1 MINKLKTTIYKNK
14 LLFENFMSLSALQT
28 AGYIIPLITLPY
40 LVRVLGPEKFGLVM
54 FAQAF
59 ATYFVLLTEYGFKLS
74 ATREVSINRN
84 NKEKISEIFCSVYFV
99 KMTLLLI
106 SFLIFTTLVFSIP
119 RFNVE
124 HLVFMFSFIMVLGNL
139 IFPVWL
145 FQGME
150 KMKYITII
158 NVLVK
163 TVFVIPI
170 FLFIKSQSDYAY
182 VPLINSLGFLVSG
195 IIAFYWGIKI
205 FRIKLFLPSVQHI
218 VHQFK
223 EGWYI
228 FISTIA
234 ISLYT
239 TSNVFILGLFTN
251 NTIVGYYSAA
261 EKLINA
267 ARGLLHPV
275 SQSIYP
281 HISRLASE
289 SKEKALIFIKKLI
302 KIIGGG
308 TLILS
313 LIIFILATPI
323 INLALGS
330 QYQQSI
336 VILRIL
342 ASLPFIIGLSN
353 IFGIQLLL
361 PFNIKKLFTLSIVI
375 PSILHIALLF
385 FVSFLYKEIGVAI
398 LVIFTETS
406 ILLFRVGGIY
416 LFHKDLLRGIYY
428 EKK

>member
-1 MINKLKTTIYKNK
+1 MIPIIKNTIYKNK
-14 LLFENFMSLSALQT
+14 LLFENFMSLSALQA

-59 ATYFVLLTEYGFKLS
+59 AAYFVLLTEYGFKLS

-84 NKEKISEIFCSVYFV
+84 NKERVSEIFCSVYFV
-99 KMTLLLI
+99 KMTLFLI
-106 SFLIFTTLVFSIP
+106 SFLLFTTLVFSIP

-163 TVFVIPI
+163 MAFVIPI
-170 FLFIKSQSDYAY
+170 FLFIKSQSDYVY

-195 IIAFYWGIKI
+195 IIAFYFGIRI
-205 FRIKLFLPSVQHI
+205 FRIKLFLPSVQNI

-267 ARGLLHPV
+267 VRGLLSPV
-275 SQSIYP
+275 SQSVYP
-281 HISRLASE
+281 HISKLANE
-289 SKEKALIFIKKLI
+289 SKEKTLIFIKKLI
-302 KIIGGG
+302 KIVGSG
-308 TLILS
+308 TFILS

-336 VILRIL
+336 IVLRIL
-342 ASLPFIIGLSN
+342 AFLPFIVGLSN
-353 IFGIQLLL
+353 VFAIQGLYTFNFQRIVTKFIVPIAFSHLFLLC
-361 PFNIKKLFTLSIVI
+361 
-375 PSILHIALLF
+375 ILIYFYSL
-385 FVSFLYKEIGVAI
+385 IGVAI
-398 LVIFTETS
+398 ATIVTEILITFFS
-406 ILLFRVGGIY
+406 IKYFYKFIWKVKNL
-416 LFHKDLLRGIYY
+416 
-428 EKK
+428 

>member
-1 MINKLKTTIYKNK
+1 MINKLKNTIYKNK
-14 LLFENFMSLSALQT
+14 LLFENFMSLSALRA
-28 AGYIIPLITLPY
+28 AGYIVPLITLPY

-84 NKEKISEIFCSVYFV
+84 NKEKVSEIFCSVYFV
-99 KMTLLLI
+99 KMTLLII
-106 SFLIFTTLVFSIP
+106 SFIIFTALVFSIP

-150 KMKYITII
+150 RMKYITII

-163 TVFVIPI
+163 IAFVIPI
-170 FLFIKSQSDYAY
+170 FLFIKSQSDYVY
-182 VPLINSLGFLVSG
+182 VPLINSLGFLISG
-195 IIAFYWGIKI
+195 IIAFYFGIRI
-205 FRIKLFLPSVQHI
+205 FRIKLFLPSVQNI
-218 VHQFK
+218 AHQFK

-234 ISLYT
+234 VSLYT

-267 ARGLLHPV
+267 ARGLLSPV

-281 HISRLASE
+281 HISKLASE
-289 SKEKALIFIKKLI
+289 SKEKALVFINKLVILVGSGTFVLSLTIFLLTEPIVN
-302 KIIGGG
+302 
-308 TLILS
+308 LILG
-313 LIIFILATPI
+313 
-323 INLALGS
+323 N

-336 VILRIL
+336 IILRIL
-342 ASLPFIIGLSN
+342 AFLPFIVGLSN
-353 IFGIQLLL
+353 IFGVQTMLTFNLKKAFSKIIISAGLL
-361 PFNIKKLFTLSIVI
+361 NIFLVL
-375 PSILHIALLF
+375 ILAPLYQHVGVATAVLTTEIFVMF
-385 FVSFLYKEIGVAI
+385 FMFLYLKKKGIKF
-398 LVIFTETS
+398 FT
-406 ILLFRVGGIY
+406 IN
-416 LFHKDLLRGIYY
+416 
-428 EKK
+428 